1 MGRKKNDMQSRRQRQ
16 RDRDRQR
23 ERLAIYDRQP
33 NLIKIN
39 ETMIIEI
46 LISFIDSYYRYKNK
60 LKINDN
66 LGFLNK
72 IKRV

>member
-1 MGRKKNDMQSRRQRQ
+1 MEEFFVNTNIIVYLFIIDKW
-16 RDRDRQR
+16 
-23 ERLAIYDRQP
+23 
-33 NLIKIN
+33 KI
-39 ETMIIEI
+39 
-46 LISFIDSYYRYKNK
+46 SYIDSYYRYKNK

>member
-1 MGRKKNDMQSRRQRQ
+1 MTCREGD
-16 RDRDRQR
+16 RDRERQR
-23 ERLAIYDRQP
+23 ERLAIFDHQP
-33 NLIKIN
+33 NLKKIN
-39 ETMIIEI
+39 ETIISEK